1 MTAAAFQ
8 ATYSDFK
15 LIRSRKV
22 VQIILEVPLE
32 NSATVLSALGGM
44 PNPGEEI
51 WVGVAKL
58 DLSKLQSGASA
69 PGEAMAESPPGKAV
83 ASRQHKP
90 VAPERRLTVRA
101 GILCSD
107 PVFRKWLGEICRKR
121 DVTENE
127 AAIFIRTECDVPS
140 RKDITPGSE
149 AALQFE
155 KMEGAFL
162 GWRDHDMPA
171 EIPA

>member
-69 PGEAMAESPPGKAV
+69 PGEALAESPPGKAV

-90 VAPERRLTVRA
+90 VAPDKRLTQSA
-101 GILCSD
+101 GILCAD
-107 PVFRKWLGEICRKR
+107 KAFQRFLVEADCAV
-121 DVTENE
+121 DVNEE
-127 AAIFIRTECDVPS
+127 AATESLRQYCGVSS
-140 RKDITPGSE
+140 RKEIMPGTDAATHFE
-149 AALQFE
+149 AMHAR
-155 KMEGAFL
+155 FL

-171 EIPA
+171 ELP